1 MILAGAAV
9 GEPSFIRLSVIV
21 NGPHP
26 PRPVA
31 SQFAAEHPQP
41 QALLQQPKRL
51 LIIDV
56 RRALGLVGHVAR
68 WAMGA
73 VVRRTLILRV
83 SHERI
88 NVNAGDLRCQC
99 QCALAPH
106 PCRSALG
113 HHGLPSLASSPH
125 PGQRRAPALLER
137 ITTDTVQAARP
148 SHKADSN
155 SASPSGRQVPS
166 QHPPQGPWP
175 QMGLTSADFA
185 LFFMQSPEKVTF
197 GSPGL
202 CCRRP
207 LGMRA
212 SSYPGIR
219 EESGRI
225 FAPCFCGR
233 GASHIIRPF
242 AEGRTLRLLSMEPRS
257 SGVAEP

>member
-56 RRALGLVGHVAR
+56 RRALGLVGHVVR

-106 PCRSALG
+106 PCRSASG
-113 HHGLPSLASSPH
+113 HHGLPSLASS
-125 PGQRRAPALLER
+125 QRRAPALLER

-185 LFFMQSPEKVTF
+185 LFFYAVTRKSDVRF
-197 GSPGL
+197 A
-202 CCRRP
+202 RP
-207 LGMRA
+207 AAGGPWECGPPL
-212 SSYPGIR
+212 IR
-219 EESGRI
+219 ESGRNQGEFSLCA
-225 FAPCFCGR
+225 FA
-233 GASHIIRPF
+233 
-242 AEGRTLRLLSMEPRS
+242 AE
-257 SGVAEP
+257 AQAI

>member
-56 RRALGLVGHVAR
+56 RRALGLVGHVVR

-155 SASPSGRQVPS
+155 SASPSDRQVPS

-202 CCRRP
+202 LP
-207 LGMRA
+207 AALGNA
-212 SSYPGIR
+212 GLLLSGNQGGIR
-219 EESGRI
+219 ENFRSVLLR
-225 FAPCFCGR
+225 PRRKPYNPPFCG
-233 GASHIIRPF
+233 GANSPPSFHG
-242 AEGRTLRLLSMEPRS
+242 A
-257 SGVAEP
+257 